1 MHSVYEGFKAH
12 RATEFDDNV
21 ETLLQTEQQKFD
33 RHMRKVT
40 ALSYEVEQSRTNGGV
55 PSEDKV
61 KELQAELDDHVYPII
76 VSLQALQQK
85 YETQTNVSRDK
96 FNQNDELW
104 KTTTEMEDT
113 QAHIQEEK
121 QKLESV
127 KALSTQS
134 LELYRHQN
142 NVMWLNIGL
151 FVLLVA
157 GAAYLY
163 YYVHSMSTGEHS
175 LTHLPENPK
184 ELLDNDY
191 VKYNDILPTEEPN
204 DEYEKEVATNDA
216 DGSSDDSSLEDSER
230 NE

>member
-1 MHSVYEGFKAH
+1 MHSVYEGFQAQ

-21 ETLLQTEQQKFD
+21 ETLLQTTQQKFD
-33 RHMRKVT
+33 KHMRKVT
-40 ALSYEVEQSRTNGGV
+40 ALSYEVEQSRSSGGV
-55 PSEDKV
+55 PSEEKV
-61 KELQAELDDHVYPII
+61 QLLQVELHDHVYPII
-76 VSLQALQQK
+76 ASLQALQQK

-96 FNQNDELW
+96 FNQNNDLW

-113 QAHIQEEK
+113 NVRIQKEK

-142 NVMWLNIGL
+142 NVMWINVGL

-157 GAAYLY
+157 GVAYLY
-163 YYVHSMSTGEHS
+163 YYVHSMSAGNHS
-175 LTHLPENPK
+175 LTNLPENPK

-191 VKYNDILPTEEPN
+191 VGYKDILPKEEPRSGYDKN
-204 DEYEKEVATNDA
+204 VA
-216 DGSSDDSSLEDSER
+216 SERQDDSSIESDESSD
-230 NE
+230 